1 MNTLADLSSSG
12 SEASL
17 LNNQMKKIFEIEIG
31 DWKTRSGQGRRSEG
45 EERI

>member
-17 LNNQMKKIFEIEIG
+17 LNNQMKKSSKLRLE
-31 DWKTRSGQGRRSEG
+31 KKKRARK
-45 EERI
+45 EE